1 MTRIPMISRTDH
13 QSSARP
19 AAEPPSLTAGR
30 VPTTTDRTQE
40 GLPMIDDR
48 VPRGPGLFEVA
59 RVNGQRAVTNIRRL
73 AGREYEP
80 RPGRGL
86 INSATVLLGVLG
98 AGLFAVSLA
107 AQYRYVFVVKHQA
120 VPAMIEAIGLDAAMI
135 VFSLLG
141 LGLARAGQSAYV
153 ERVLII
159 ACSSGSAAMN
169 YAAATGTSWR
179 SVAAY
184 VMPPILLAVV
194 VDRVIAVVRRHIL
207 GDSDRSAWIIA
218 GRLTVAVLAIAA
230 RIALYLLRLVL
241 APASTS
247 TGLRRWV
254 LIATPLPEVA
264 PRPQLPPADGQADE
278 DSEDTGGG
286 DEDPDDDP
294 DAAAAQPGETKKAH
308 LLRLYKASA
317 DYGDRRRAAAA
328 ATSLAQVADLSP
340 GTARNYVNQHLDE
353 LESEA
358 S

>member
-1 MTRIPMISRTDH
+1 MNRPPMISRTD

-19 AAEPPSLTAGR
+19 AAEPPRTAAGR
-30 VPTTTDRTQE
+30 VPDTDRTQE
-40 GLPMIDDR
+40 APPMTMNS
-48 VPRGPGLFEVA
+48 VPRGPGLFEIA
-59 RVNGQRAVTNIRRL
+59 RANGERAVTNIRRL
-73 AGREYEP
+73 ADREYEP

-86 INSATVLLGVLG
+86 INTATVLLGLLG

-169 YAAATGTSWR
+169 YAAASAISWR

-184 VMPPILLAVV
+184 MMPPILLAIV

-207 GDSDRSAWIIA
+207 GDSERSAWFMA
-218 GRLTVAVLAIAA
+218 GRVTVAALAIFA
-230 RIALYLLRLVL
+230 RIALYGLRLIL

-254 LIATPLPEVA
+254 LIATPLPESA
-264 PRPQLPPADGQADE
+264 PRPQLPPADDQADE
-278 DSEDTGGG
+278 DTGDGG
-286 DEDPDDDP
+286 DGSGGPDDDP
-294 DAAAAQPGETKKAH
+294 EPPATASKKARFRWH
-308 LLRLYKASA
+308 YLRHP
-317 DYGDRRRAAAA
+317 DYGDRAKASQAAAA
-328 ATSLAQVADLSP
+328 LAPKVGLSP
-340 GTARNYVNQHLDE
+340 GTARAYAYEILG
-353 LESEA
+353 EA

>member
-1 MTRIPMISRTDH
+1 MI
-13 QSSARP
+13 
-19 AAEPPSLTAGR
+19 
-30 VPTTTDRTQE
+30 TDRVS
-40 GLPMIDDR
+40 D
-48 VPRGPGLFEVA
+48 GPGLFA
-59 RVNGQRAVTNIRRL
+59 ISRANGGKWVTNIRRL
-73 AGREYEP
+73 AGHEREP

-86 INSATVLLGVLG
+86 INTATVLLGLLG

-169 YAAATGTSWR
+169 YAAASATSWR

-207 GDSDRSAWIIA
+207 GDSERSAWIIA
-218 GRLTVAVLAIAA
+218 GRVAAAALAVFA
-230 RIALYLLRLVL
+230 RIGLYLLRLIL
-241 APASTS
+241 APKSTS

-254 LIATPLPEVA
+254 LIATPLPA
-264 PRPQLPPADGQADE
+264 AALRPQLPPADGQGD
-278 DSEDTGGG
+278 DKDTD

-294 DAAAAQPGETKKAH
+294 GAAAALPGETKKAH

-328 ATSLAQVADLSP
+328 ATSLAEVADLSP

-353 LESEA
+353 LEA